1 MKKKQTVLRVF
12 WILTISLN
20 FCEKGIADDWSL
32 SLYGG
37 VLLKGNLSD
46 GSLLYSGFEDSYL
59 VALALAKRV
68 ASYKD
73 KIDLELEG
81 QTVKHFKDQDH
92 WEFNIRRVHLVWS
105 CGWRWDLF
113 GQQQPDN
120 CQLHDYR
127 QRRLGRRGRNK
138 VLL

>member
-1 MKKKQTVLRVF
+1 MNKKQTVLCIF
-12 WILTISLN
+12 WTLTISLS

-46 GSLLYSGFEDSYL
+46 GSLLYSGFEDSYFL
-59 VALALAKRV
+59 TLALSKRV

-81 QTVKHFKDQDH
+81 QTVKHFEGQEH
-92 WEFNIRRVHLVWS
+92 WEFNGLAALRWLPFPWDSLLVEQIS
-105 CGWRWDLF
+105 
-113 GQQQPDN
+113 
-120 CQLHDYR
+120 
-127 QRRLGRRGRNK
+127 RLSK
-138 VLL
+138 SQ